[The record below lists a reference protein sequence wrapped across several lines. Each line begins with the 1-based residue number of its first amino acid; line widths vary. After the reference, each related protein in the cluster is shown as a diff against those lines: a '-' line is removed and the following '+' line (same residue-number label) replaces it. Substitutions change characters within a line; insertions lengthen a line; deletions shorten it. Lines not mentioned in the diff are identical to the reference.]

1 MLEKF
6 KEVLDKGYSVSA
18 IFMKLSKGFDTLDH
32 DLLIAKLE
40 AYGFPTNPLSC
51 IHSYLNK
58 RSQRTNVNCGCS
70 LWK

>member
-18 IFMKLSKGFDTLDH
+18 IFMNLSKGFDTLDH

-40 AYGFPTNPLSC
+40 AYGFL
-51 IHSYLNK
+51 
-58 RSQRTNVNCGCS
+58 G
-70 LWK
+70 